1 MALNLKGQKKSRF
14 KLEKAQREVM
24 FNEILRA
31 DNHKPNIKNR
41 AKQARAIENRASS
54 VLDEAFIE
62 NGQDYKAEMADIL
75 TLHDAIEKDWE
86 QESKDRAWTVNKISG
101 EFMYKKGGTE
111 FSVDMVSVSNA
122 LEKVSAVEVLM
133 HIRDDNM
140 LIESRNRPMVTNMDE
155 QHTLTS
161 VYDVD
166 TSVASA
172 WTSNM
177 LPVAKNKNNNRANS
191 LAQDMV
197 DAKKKEIQ
205 EQDKNIEIQT
215 RERS

>member
-1 MALNLKGQKKSRF
+1 
-14 KLEKAQREVM
+14 
-24 FNEILRA
+24 
-31 DNHKPNIKNR
+31 
-41 AKQARAIENRASS
+41 
-54 VLDEAFIE
+54 
-62 NGQDYKAEMADIL
+62 MADIL